1 MTATTIYISALARGF
16 MKAKMISVFNC
27 VLISS
32 SFAFPKRIFSYISRT
47 HALMIRMPDTSSCI
61 IALIASS
68 CVCNLEN
75 RGPAFSRQTA
85 ITLTRKGKAH
95 NTINPKR
102 IFNRNIKY
110 ILPKVSIEVLISPRT
125 NVETKF
131 CT

>member
-1 MTATTIYISALARGF
+1 MTATTIYISAFTRGF
-16 MKAKMISVFNC
+16 MKAKIISVFNC

-32 SFAFPKRIFSYISRT
+32 SLAVPKRIFSYISRT

-61 IALIASS
+61 MPLMASS
-68 CVCNLEN
+68 CVCNPVN
-75 RGPAFSRQTA
+75 KGPAFSRQKA

-102 IFNRNIKY
+102 KFNRNIKY
-110 ILPKVSIEVLISPRT
+110 ILPKVSIEVRIIPRT
-125 NVETKF
+125 NVETNP